1 METPLWLFQRDE
13 VDVLES
19 ELDALWDRY
28 TKPGKERTREAAV
41 LKEYADTE
49 DWAETELL
57 LRLGP
62 AAEHGEPCTHEEDRR
77 RAFEQMPLAEY
88 LRQGLQRDP
97 LYAETIQWAR
107 GVSELAR
114 VAEEGPDMFRA
125 RVNALL
131 VPVKL
136 AFALM
141 GESHEG
147 RAAKETARADYEL
160 TRTYLAR
167 AAESLSRLG
176 HGSAAQRAGVIE
188 GAVAIR
194 RKRLD
199 TPNA

>member
-19 ELDALWDRY
+19 ELDALWDKY
-28 TKPGKERTREAAV
+28 AKPSKERSREAAV

-62 AAEHGEPCTHEEDRR
+62 VAEPEEPCAHEEDRR
-77 RAFEQMPLAEY
+77 RAFAQVPLADY

-97 LYAETIQWAR
+97 LYVEAFQWAR
-107 GVSELAR
+107 IAIELTATTEEPEAFR
-114 VAEEGPDMFRA
+114 V

-136 AFALM
+136 AFAFM
-141 GESHEG
+141 GEGHEG
-147 RAAKETARADYEL
+147 AVAKEAARSDYEL

-167 AAESLSRLG
+167 AAESLGRLG
-176 HGSAAQRAGVIE
+176 HHSVAQRAGAIE

-194 RKRLD
+194 RSRLEKP
-199 TPNA
+199 TA